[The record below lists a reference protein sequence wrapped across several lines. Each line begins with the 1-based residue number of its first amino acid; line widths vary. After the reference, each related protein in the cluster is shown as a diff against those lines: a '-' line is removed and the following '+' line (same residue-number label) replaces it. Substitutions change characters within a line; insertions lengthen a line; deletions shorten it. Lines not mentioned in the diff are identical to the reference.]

1 MVHDWAKAPDANGS
15 AARIV
20 LLDYKKA
27 SDIID
32 QCILIDEILSL
43 NIPHGI
49 ARWVCDFL
57 FGRCQRVNLSCNCFS
72 KWGLVPSGFPQ
83 GTKLSPWL
91 FLLMIND
98 LHPSEAQA

>member
-1 MVHDWAKAPDANGS
+1 MVHDWAKASDANGS
-15 AARIV
+15 AVRIV

-27 SDIID
+27 FDIID
-32 QCILIDEILSL
+32 QCILIDEILLL
-43 NIPHGI
+43 NIPHGV

-83 GTKLSPWL
+83 DTKLSPWL